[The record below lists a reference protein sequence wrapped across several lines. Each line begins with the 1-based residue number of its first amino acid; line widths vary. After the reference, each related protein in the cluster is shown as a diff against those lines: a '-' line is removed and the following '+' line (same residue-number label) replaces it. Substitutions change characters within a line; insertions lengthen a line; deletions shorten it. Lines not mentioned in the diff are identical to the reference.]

1 MLISVR
7 QLERYW
13 AVRPKGVLHVG
24 AHEAEELADYQA
36 AKWAPVVWVEGLPD
50 KAAELQKR
58 FRGTVNQSAISAVAW
73 DSDGES
79 LTMWRTNN
87 GQSSSALPLGTH
99 LVEHPQVRV
108 IEELSVQSSRLE
120 TLLQRTPH
128 RFDFINLDI
137 QGAELRAL
145 RGLGDRIRN
154 VRWIYCEVNKKPLYV
169 GAHLV
174 SEIDAYLAQFGFRR
188 VDTYMTAHGWGDAL
202 YVRADA
208 VPALPGLRSATRR
221 FVTSA
226 MQSRAGRQLSNIIR

>member
-7 QLERYW
+7 QLGRYW

-36 AKWAPVVWVEGLPD
+36 AKWTPVVWVEGLPD
-50 KAAELQKR
+50 KGAELQER
-58 FRGTVNQSAISAVAW
+58 FRGTADQSAISAVAW
-73 DSDGES
+73 DADGES

-99 LVEHPQVRV
+99 LVEHPGVWV
-108 IEELSVQSSRLE
+108 IEELSVQSSRLD
-120 TLLQRTPH
+120 TLLQGTAH

-145 RGLGDRIRN
+145 RGLGDRIRDL
-154 VRWIYCEVNKKPLYV
+154 RWIYCEVNKRPLYV

-174 SEIDAYLAQFGFRR
+174 GQIDAYLAPFGFRR
-188 VDTYMTAHGWGDAL
+188 VDTYMTPHGWGDAL

-208 VPALPGLRSATRR
+208 MPALPWLRRATRR

-226 MQSRAGRQLSNIIR
+226 LKSRVGQRLSSIIR

>member
-36 AKWAPVVWVEGLPD
+36 AKWTPVLWVEGLPD

-58 FRGTVNQSAISAVAW
+58 FRGTANQSAISAVAW

-87 GQSSSALPLGTH
+87 EQSSSALPLGTH
-99 LVEHPQVRV
+99 LVEHPEVRV
-108 IEELSVQSSRLE
+108 IEELSVQSSRLD
-120 TLLQRTPH
+120 TLLQGSAH

-145 RGLGDRIRN
+145 QGLGDRIRDL
-154 VRWIYCEVNKKPLYV
+154 RWIYCEVNKKPLYV
-169 GAHLV
+169 GANLV
-174 SEIDAYLAQFGFRR
+174 SEIDAYLAPFDFRR
-188 VDTYMTAHGWGDAL
+188 VDTYMTPHGWGDAL

-208 VPALPGLRSATRR
+208 VPALPRLRSATRR
-221 FVTSA
+221 VVTSA
-226 MQSRAGRQLSNIIR
+226 MKSRVGRRLSSIIR